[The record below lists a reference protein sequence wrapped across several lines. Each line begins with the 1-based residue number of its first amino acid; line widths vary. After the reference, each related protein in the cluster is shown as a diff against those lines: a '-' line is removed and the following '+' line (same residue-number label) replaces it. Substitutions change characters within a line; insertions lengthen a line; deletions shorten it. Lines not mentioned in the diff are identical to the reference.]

1 MPQRESRQCHLND
14 ASYTHEMLLVLQS
27 WHFGSSHLRS
37 WHTAWELNVLYS
49 VPPRIHH
56 AKCPCMHENECKSQ
70 LHIIYNNTESLDR
83 AQFFQCLYN
92 SWTIPDVKLKLSG
105 KWLPPLHVVYL
116 VIDAFP
122 YNLSI
127 GFGVMILI
135 LGVIF
140 PVVGSIFLV
149 INLSS
154 TLVVFPLK
162 AMHYTVTFSEPPNQ
176 LVWVR
181 PPQLEVI
188 CWQHYNKN
196 TGCITPQYTSSFH
209 KLSPL
214 SSSNFAVCFFTRYS

>member
-1 MPQRESRQCHLND
+1 MKDIHATKNQIMPQRESRQCHLND

-122 YNLSI
+122 Y
-127 GFGVMILI
+127 
-135 LGVIF
+135 
-140 PVVGSIFLV
+140 
-149 INLSS
+149 
-154 TLVVFPLK
+154 K
-162 AMHYTVTFSEPPNQ
+162 Q
-176 LVWVR
+176 
-181 PPQLEVI
+181 
-188 CWQHYNKN
+188 
-196 TGCITPQYTSSFH
+196 TGRS
-209 KLSPL
+209 KLRRGGAEL
-214 SSSNFAVCFFTRYS
+214 RRGRA